1 MFRGDANRRTW
12 VLLAVIWVE
21 ARAAVAWTDGT
32 RGATLAQCSRL
43 RSVRWRLLIVEYFGR
58 QTQFVPPN

>member
-32 RGATLAQCSRL
+32 RGATLAHVFAIAICALAVVDR
-43 RSVRWRLLIVEYFGR
+43 
-58 QTQFVPPN
+58 